1 MPELPEVETVARSL
15 NKKVRGQK
23 ILSVWTS
30 WPRHFSRSPGGFTRF
45 AREAKG
51 KVVLDVSRRGKR
63 IIFRLNGGKLLVA
76 HLKMTGIFLWG
87 VAGEGNK
94 FTRMKIVLSR
104 GTLYFSDI
112 RKFGRFIFGD
122 VAEVESSED
131 VKNIG
136 PDPFSATAV
145 EFERRLRARRG
156 GIKNTLLNQVVVSG
170 IGNIYAD
177 EILHRTHIHPLTE
190 VERLSSGQISG
201 IRASAIKIL
210 KHSIAAGGTSMR
222 DFRNTEGKPGGY
234 ITLCRAY
241 GREGESCLFRCGGK
255 IVRLKLGARS
265 AHFCPKCQKQ
275 SGRQ

>member
-23 ILSVWTS
+23 ILSAKTS
-30 WPRHFSRSPGGFTRF
+30 WPRHFSRSPGGFAHF
-45 AREAKG
+45 AREARGRVIKSI
-51 KVVLDVSRRGKR
+51 SRRGKR
-63 IIFRLNGGKLLVA
+63 IVFRLSGGKLLVA
-76 HLKMTGIFLWG
+76 HLKMTGAFLYG
-87 VAGEGNK
+87 VAGEGDR
-94 FTRMKIVLSR
+94 FTRVVFKLSR

-112 RKFGRFIFGD
+112 RKFGRFIFGN

-136 PDPFSATAV
+136 PDPFSATAT
-145 EFERRLRARRG
+145 EFERRFRMRRG
-156 GIKNTLLNQVVVSG
+156 SIKNTLLNQSVISG

-177 EILHRTHIHPLTE
+177 EILHRTRIHPLTGT
-190 VERLSSGQISG
+190 ERLSRRQLGA
-201 IRASAIKIL
+201 IRAAAIKIL
-210 KHSIAAGGTSMR
+210 KRSCAAGGTSMR

-234 ITLCRAY
+234 IALCRAY

-265 AHFCPKCQKQ
+265 AHFCPKCQKR
-275 SGRQ
+275 SGRR